1 MAQELSMKSRGRL
14 LVLMISVPVLAF
26 AVVGGF
32 MGRAMAQQESYQ
44 FLRIFEDVVTLIVN
58 NYVEEVQPEKV
69 MRGAMHGLADGL
81 DPDSS
86 YLDVT
91 QVKVFER
98 ADALAS
104 GRTGIELT
112 RQYYLRVVAA
122 RDGSPAARAG
132 LRPGDYIRAIDGEST
147 RDTTVY

>member
-1 MAQELSMKSRGRL
+1 MSSGEPFVGGD
-14 LVLMISVPVLAF
+14 
-26 AVVGGF
+26 VGGF

-58 NYVEEVQPEKV
+58 NYVEEVQADKV

-86 YLDVT
+86 YLDVN

-98 ADALAS
+98 SDSLAA
-104 GRTGIELT
+104 GIVPEVLT
-112 RQYYLRVVAA
+112 YEGLTE
-122 RDGSPAARAG
+122 PFLAG
-132 LRPGDYIRAIDGEST
+132 
-147 RDTTVY
+147 